1 VDLQAWNLEKLLSI
15 CYKKGLK
22 KGGAVGVRD
31 APSGQTPRKKRKVE
45 DLDNDLADMTHDE
58 GEEGI
63 GDINANCYGN
73 DNCNAHTRG
82 CVGSNGG
89 GRPNIGKNISRTSD

>member
-1 VDLQAWNLEKLLSI
+1 VDLQAWNLEKLLSV

-22 KGGAVGVRD
+22 KGVGVRD

-63 GDINANCYGN
+63 DDINAKCYGN

-82 CVGSNGG
+82 YVG
-89 GRPNIGKNISRTSD
+89 